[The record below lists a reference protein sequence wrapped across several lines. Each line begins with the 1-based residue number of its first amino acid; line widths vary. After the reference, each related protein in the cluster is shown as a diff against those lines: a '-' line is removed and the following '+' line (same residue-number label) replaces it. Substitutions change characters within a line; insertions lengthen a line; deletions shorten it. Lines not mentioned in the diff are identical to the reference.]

1 MSGRFTIFPE
11 QVSYLVHYTRCC
23 DGGGVG
29 GGGGGTYQ
37 ELRYSRASEI
47 LSYPKIRAVSYI
59 LGYTC
64 NFVPIDTC
72 KSKHITS
79 ISDPV

>member
-1 MSGRFTIFPE
+1 M
-11 QVSYLVHYTRCC
+11 
-23 DGGGVG
+23 GV
-29 GGGGGTYQ
+29 TYQ
-37 ELRYSRASEI
+37 ELKYRRASEI
-47 LSYPKIRAVSYI
+47 LKIRAVSYI

>member
-1 MSGRFTIFPE
+1 MSGRLTIFLE
-11 QVSYLVHYTRCC
+11 QVSYLVHHTLCC

-29 GGGGGTYQ
+29 WGFTYQ
-37 ELRYSRASEI
+37 ELKYRRAYEI
-47 LSYPKIRAVSYI
+47 LKIRAVSYI